1 MQLMI
6 AWINYLWATTWLKP
20 CVSGWWMLTN
30 STDPKDIQRHW
41 SIVDHHFIALQFPL
55 VNIQKTMENH
65 HFQWV
70 NPRTKSPCSIAI
82 LTYPRV
88 SFPILCY
95 RTSTQHRQ
103 LLSCSIKA
111 PLLLLVFPEEETSK
125 EANEK
130 WAKKGLRVDSVFWP
144 ERCIARNISC
154 VSLRPFHVW
163 KSVGIP
169 KWFRNLFPASREV
182 IIHTRWCPPKVISL
196 FIIPLTI
203 DISPINH
210 RY

>member
-1 MQLMI
+1 MFKTMQLMI

-41 SIVDHHFIALQFPL
+41 SIVDHHFIALQYPL

-88 SFPILCY
+88 SFPILWLQNKHP
-95 RTSTQHRQ
+95 TPPAFE
-103 LLSCSIKA
+103 LLNQGTIASACLSWRRD
-111 PLLLLVFPEEETSK
+111 VERSK
-125 EANEK
+125 WEMSQKRA
-130 WAKKGLRVDSVFWP
+130 ACGQ
-144 ERCIARNISC
+144 CILAR
-154 VSLRPFHVW
+154 
-163 KSVGIP
+163 
-169 KWFRNLFPASREV
+169 
-182 IIHTRWCPPKVISL
+182 
-196 FIIPLTI
+196 
-203 DISPINH
+203 
-210 RY
+210 